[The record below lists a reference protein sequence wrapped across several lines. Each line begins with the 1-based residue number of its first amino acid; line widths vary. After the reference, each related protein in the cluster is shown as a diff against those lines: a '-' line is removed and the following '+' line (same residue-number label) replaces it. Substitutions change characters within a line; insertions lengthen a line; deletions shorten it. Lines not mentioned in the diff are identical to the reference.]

1 MDYEYLFRR
10 RHPFYRQNCER
21 WKRSL
26 AAYTGG
32 EAYIRN
38 ALIQHVSEVDLEF
51 AERLRRAYYFN
62 YPRKIARLITQYV
75 LASDPVRDHCDS
87 ALLEDFSRS
96 GLRANEVMRQLSTL
110 LNVYGSAWLLVE
122 MPALTGPVDE
132 NLRRSAN
139 LRPYT
144 VAVSPL
150 AVVDWAFGDDGRLE
164 WALIEEHSFDNHS
177 PFAEPRSSVARRLW
191 TRDTWSLYT
200 RDETGAA
207 NLRARG
213 EHGLGTVPLIRI
225 EEADGYGMNAGHW
238 FEDVVRVSDAILNNE
253 SEAQMNIVK
262 QMFGLLVISEGFAR
276 GARPVREPAGAG
288 SSGEKFS
295 HVLARSAAIWESSEE
310 SGISRYIS
318 PNGAE
323 TATIRSENINL
334 KAELFD
340 VIGLTILR
348 ETREMQSAASK
359 AWDHQLIRQ
368 FLVNRVDLL
377 EQAERAAWQLMH
389 CYDPAIPVP
398 EISYNRDFS
407 VLDLKESIEGLL
419 NLRNADGGIEYQREI
434 ARAALCMLDRF
445 KKIPPERFQNILDE
459 ISRTT
464 PRGGEADHA

>member
-32 EAYIRN
+32 ETYIRS

-75 LASDPVRDHCDS
+75 LASDPVRDRCDS
-87 ALLEDFSRS
+87 ALAEDFSRS
-96 GLRANEVMRQLSTL
+96 GLRANEVMRQLSTM

-122 MPALTGPVDE
+122 MPELSGPVDAE
-132 NLRRSAN
+132 RRKRDN
-139 LRPYT
+139 LRPYAM
-144 VAVSPL
+144 AVSPL
-150 AVVDWAFGDDGRLE
+150 AVTDWAFGDDGRLD
-164 WALIEEHSFDNHS
+164 WVLVEENTFDNRS
-177 PFAEPRSSVARRLW
+177 PFTEPRSRTLRRLW
-191 TRDTWSLYT
+191 TRDEWHLFA
-200 RDETGAA
+200 RDESGAVIRQA
-207 NLRARG
+207 GG
-213 EHGLGTVPLIRI
+213 EHRLGEVPLLRI

-276 GARPVREPAGAG
+276 GARPVRDAG
-288 SSGEKFS
+288 SSGENEKFS

-310 SGISRYIS
+310 SGISRYIA

-323 TATIRSENINL
+323 TAIIRSENSNL

-368 FLVNRVDLL
+368 FLVNRVDIL
-377 EQAERAAWQLMH
+377 EQAETAAWQLMH
-389 CYDPAIPVP
+389 RYDPAVPVP

-419 NLRNADGGIEYQREI
+419 HLREIGSGSEYRKEI
-434 ARAALCMLDRF
+434 ARAALSMLGRY
-445 KKIPPERFQNILDE
+445 KKIPPERFQTILAE
-459 ISRTT
+459 IEASD
-464 PRGGEADHA
+464 PAAEGGSNA